1 MINITDDFTYIILV
15 GDVFLK
21 DAVRIELKK
30 QGDYCRL
37 TKIVGSGKK
46 YEKIESEKIV
56 DNQVFDRLV
65 DVIHHLELD
74 IRPTEYER
82 EYYANEEL
90 SDYDDDDDDLV
101 EWMFVLVEGEEKL
114 ICAITG
120 SNPIGSVF
128 NSICD
133 ALSSECIDFN
143 DVRLFYREFLHIE

>member
-1 MINITDDFTYIILV
+1 MIQITDDFTYISLV

-21 DAVRIELKK
+21 DAVKIELEKL
-30 QGDYCRL
+30 GDYCRL
-37 TKIVGSGKK
+37 TRSVGSGKDRK
-46 YEKIESEKIV
+46 KESEKII
-56 DNQVFDRLV
+56 DNKVFDRLV

-82 EYYANEEL
+82 EYYANEEP
-90 SDYDDDDDDLV
+90 SDVDSDDLV
-101 EWMFVLVEGEEKL
+101 QWMFALVEGEEKL
-114 ICAITG
+114 ICAIAG

-143 DVRLFYREFLHIE
+143 DVRLFYRKFLHIE